1 VIEQKDKL
9 TISYTEEIATK
20 RRGIDVSLR
29 RFEQEEMELE
39 AKQKVLTSDFKSL
52 MKANKLFP

>member
-1 VIEQKDKL
+1 MIEQKDKL
-9 TISYTEEIATK
+9 TIGYTEEIATK